1 MEINQEAGS
10 YTVTVNYKAFYIF
23 FFSNLILLFFF
34 FGVCVCMS
42 ILPAFISKRKPDSLE
57 MELQTVLSCRVGA
70 GNQSHVLWKSS

>member
-1 MEINQEAGS
+1 
-10 YTVTVNYKAFYIF
+10 
-23 FFSNLILLFFF
+23 
-34 FGVCVCMS
+34 MS